1 MAKKTRTIV
10 FLICLLAFVLIA
22 PATALY
28 SQGYRIDFN
37 PPAGGIK
44 ISQTGGLFLKVVP
57 KQVEVF
63 LDGKLNKK
71 TDFFFGS
78 VFIENL
84 LPQKYKVEIKKE
96 GYHSWE
102 KTLEVKEK
110 EVAEAKNVVL
120 FPRDVSFNLLFDNLE
135 QFWLFPDGKKIILME
150 QDGTDWTLETYD
162 LDKKTKNHLINNEDF
177 TRQVRLAG
185 LDFSEDSKTI
195 YLEINSGKET
205 EYFSLTEL
213 DKAEPSLSETKPLL
227 PAAENIVAYQED
239 GSDIYYL
246 DKAGHLFKNGERLSA
261 AASPFAPIQETE
273 YNLEIFRNFIFLRDK
288 EKNNLYKFNDD
299 LAVFEIFFENAK
311 TLEVS
316 PDNEKLA
323 YFSNYEIWLFLPKNG
338 NKGITEKI
346 FLTRLSEKINNVS
359 WINSDYLMLTTE
371 DKIKIC
377 ETDNR
382 DRLNIID
389 VFEIK
394 KLPSN
399 GSPAKIIWDQSDKKI
414 YVLSGNGLYD
424 SNILLP

>member
-10 FLICLLAFVLIA
+10 FLICLLAFLLIS
-22 PATALY
+22 PAAILY
-28 SQGYRIDFN
+28 SQGYRIYFN
-37 PPAGGIK
+37 PPDGGIR
-44 ISQTGGLFLKVVP
+44 ISQTGGLFLKVLP
-57 KQVEVF
+57 KQAEVF
-63 LDGKLNKK
+63 LNGKLSEK

-96 GYHSWE
+96 GYHPWE

-110 EVAEAKNVVL
+110 EVTEAKSVVL
-120 FPRDVSFNLLFDNLE
+120 FPRDVSFNLLFGNLE
-135 QFWLFPDGKKIILME
+135 QFWLFPDGKKITLME
-150 QDGTDWTLETYD
+150 QDGTDWTLEIYN
-162 LDKKTKNHLINNEDF
+162 LDKKTENHLINNKNF
-177 TRQVRLAG
+177 AGQVRLAD
-185 LDFSEDSKTI
+185 LSFSEDSKTI
-195 YLEINSGKET
+195 YLEINSGEES
-205 EYFSLTEL
+205 EYFNLTEL
-213 DKAEPSLSETKPLL
+213 DKPEPLL
-227 PAAENIVAYQED
+227 NETEPLLLPAENIVAYRKD

-246 DKAGHLFKNGERLSA
+246 DETGHLFKNEKRLSA
-261 AASPFAPIQETE
+261 ATSALTPIQGTE

-288 EKNNLYKFNDD
+288 EKNNLYKFNDE

-311 TLEVS
+311 TLKVS

-323 YFSNYEIWLFLPKNG
+323 YFSNYEIWIFSPKNG

-346 FLTRLSEKINNVS
+346 FLTRLSEKINDVF
-359 WINSDYLMLTTE
+359 WLNSDYLILTTE

-399 GSPAKIIWDQSDKKI
+399 GSPAKIIWNRFDKKI
-414 YVLSGNGLYD
+414 YVLSGGGLYD

>member
-1 MAKKTRTIV
+1 MAKKTRTTV

-22 PATALY
+22 PAAVLY

-44 ISQTGGLFLKVVP
+44 ISRTGGLFLKVVP
-57 KQVEVF
+57 KQAEVF
-63 LDGKLNKK
+63 LDGKLSKK

-84 LPQKYKVEIKKE
+84 LPQKYKVEVKKE

-110 EVAEAKNVVL
+110 EVTEAKNVVL
-120 FPRDVSFNLLFDNLE
+120 FPRDVSFNLLFGNLE

-150 QDGTDWTLETYD
+150 QEETDWTLEIYD
-162 LDKKTKNHLINNEDF
+162 LDKKIKNHLINNDDF
-177 TRQVRLAG
+177 AKQVRLAG
-185 LDFSEDSKTI
+185 LNFSEDSKTI

-213 DKAEPSLSETKPLL
+213 DKTEPLLSETEPLL
-227 PAAENIVAYQED
+227 PTAENIVAYREN

-246 DKAGHLFKNGERLSA
+246 DEAGHLFKNGERLSA
-261 AASPFAPIQETE
+261 AAPAFAPIQETE
-273 YNLEIFRNFIFLRDK
+273 YNLEIFRNFIFLRDEK
-288 EKNNLYKFNDD
+288 ENNLYKFNND
-299 LAVFEIFFENAK
+299 LAVFEIFFENAEALK
-311 TLEVS
+311 VS

-338 NKGITEKI
+338 NKGMTEKI
-346 FLTRLSEKINNVS
+346 FLTRLSEKINDVF
-359 WINSDYLMLTTE
+359 WLNSDYLILTTE

-389 VFEIK
+389 LFEMK
-394 KLPSN
+394 KQAAP
-399 GSPAKIIWDQSDKKI
+399 IIM
-414 YVLSGNGLYD
+414 
-424 SNILLP
+424 P